1 MRRHL
6 NPDEWAY
13 ERGEIFAIFKALGV
27 HDQDERHRL
36 QHALT
41 GCSSLRLMT
50 GEEHRKLIEALHEI
64 AEQPAA
70 KQASIL
76 DGLLALSGFDYN
88 DADRYP

>member
-6 NPDEWAY
+6 DPEEWVY
-13 ERGEIFAIFKALGV
+13 ERREIFALYKALSI

-50 GEEHRKLIEALHEI
+50 GEEHRKLIGALERI
-64 AEQPAA
+64 AQQPAT
-70 KQASIL
+70 KQARMFG
-76 DGLLALSGFDYN
+76 GLLALSSFDYP
-88 DADRYP
+88 DDGHT